1 MKILVAGIPRTNQRI
16 SAIFADCNITFVNTL
31 ADATAALSARYDL
44 VLIAVS
50 FDESRMFELLRYA
63 REIGL
68 MRRAPVVCY
77 RSKPGPV
84 TSTPLARQAIELAC
98 RSVGADFFDQEAFSN
113 AEAGN
118 RAIREAVLKLVRE
131 KQRNE

>member
-31 ADATAALSARYDL
+31 ADATAALSERYDL

-63 REIGL
+63 REIGS
-68 MRRAPVVCY
+68 MRRAPV
-77 RSKPGPV
+77 
-84 TSTPLARQAIELAC
+84 TSGISPKR
-98 RSVGADFFDQEAFSN
+98 
-113 AEAGN
+113 
-118 RAIREAVLKLVRE
+118 
-131 KQRNE
+131 